1 MESITL
7 DELLKR
13 LDIETDCLGDVLRK
27 KMADDKSPVAHIEVK
42 YELLEGGEAEDGSD
56 SLWNIKSF
64 IIWTAKFVYHT
75 VSDEDAFLYEDGMV
89 FKVKR
94 HP

>member
-1 MESITL
+1 MDNSTL

-27 KMADDKSPVAHIEVK
+27 KMIGDDSPVEQIEVK

-64 IIWTAKFVYHT
+64 IIWTAKFVYHSE
-75 VSDEDAFLYEDGMV
+75 SDEHAFLYEDGRV
-89 FKVKR
+89 YKVRR